1 MTRDGGGR
9 TAGRHR
15 LAVRIYVVSVAAVLG
30 AGFAAF
36 LLMHASRPALPHDLT
51 AEAGCWAAGR
61 IADRWSS
68 PPAMAEELQALRRFA
83 HLRGT
88 VYGWDGAVV
97 ASSSPEPLAPLDAGE
112 REALARGGAVA
123 RGACE
128 PEHCQ
133 SAVALKGAA
142 GSPGYLVVER
152 EMHGPRP
159 TAAVPLALFLAGLGV
174 AAAFLG
180 SSIARPLDRLAAAAR
195 ALGAG
200 RLEARTGIRRRD
212 ELGTVARA
220 FDEMADQ
227 VTGLLQSQTELVAN
241 VAHELRTP
249 LARIR
254 VALDLAHDGD
264 AAMARESLSEIAED
278 LAELERLVEDIL
290 ASARMELA
298 AHRAPTGAPPLHRA
312 RVAVGDLVASCAER
326 LRHRHPQRQ
335 VEVEVASGVPDV
347 EGDAVLLRRAL
358 DNLLDNARKYS
369 PPHGVLRLRA
379 AAQGGAVAIEVL
391 DSGDGIAPEDLARL
405 FTPFFRADRSRTR
418 ATGGVGLG
426 LTLARRIVEAH
437 GGTLAADS
445 TVGVGTTM
453 TVTLPRP
460 PAASESPQGRAL
472 GAAAG

>member
-1 MTRDGGGR
+1 VNRNGCGR
-9 TAGRHR
+9 VAGWHR
-15 LAVRIYVVSVAAVLG
+15 LAFRIYVVSVAAVLG
-30 AGFAAF
+30 AGCAAF
-36 LLMHASRPALPHDLT
+36 LLMRASRPALPPHGRPD
-51 AEAGCWAAGR
+51 EAGRWAAGR
-61 IADRWSS
+61 IADRWPS
-68 PPAMAEELQALRRFA
+68 PPAIADELQALRRFA

-88 VYGWDGAVV
+88 VYEKNGAVV
-97 ASSSPEPLAPLDAGE
+97 ASSSPEPPAPLTAAE
-112 REALARGGAVA
+112 CEALAREGAVE

-133 SAVALKGAA
+133 IAVALEGAA

-152 EMHGPRP
+152 EMHGPPP
-159 TAAVPLALFLAGLGV
+159 TAALPLALFLVGLGV

-227 VTGLLQSQTELVAN
+227 VAGLLQSQTELVAN

-254 VALDLAHDGD
+254 VALDLADDGD

-298 AHRAPTGAPPLHRA
+298 AHRAPTGDPPLHRA
-312 RVAVGDLVASCAER
+312 RLAVGDLVSSCAER

-335 VEVEVASGVPDV
+335 VEVEVAPGVPDV

-369 PPHGVLRLRA
+369 PPQGVLRLRA
-379 AAQGGAVAIEVL
+379 AVRDGAVAIEVL

-437 GGTLAADS
+437 GGTLSAES

-453 TVTLPRP
+453 TVALPA
-460 PAASESPQGRAL
+460 PAAASQSAMM
-472 GAAAG
+472 A